1 MSSEKVLMLNPNPRS
16 MSLVQPVVALF
27 YSIFKNN
34 NIEMKFFDTTLY
46 DLTDDFTDP
55 TKVAK
60 ESLVFKGSDSGED
73 KIPNGNVAI
82 PGDFLIGDLRSIIES
97 FQPDVIMVSSTEST
111 VDLTRFILSSIRDFD
126 IPHVLG
132 GVFATY
138 APDLAISYPEV
149 DILCIGESEPVIV
162 PLVKELAKGVTNF
175 NKIKNL
181 PGVWTKSKFGIITK
195 NPVGSLTDMDLLPRF
210 DASIYDPTR
219 FYRTMNGK
227 MYKMF
232 PVETHRGCPLKCT
245 FCNSPVQNNMYKEAT
260 GERYFRGKKISKVM
274 DDVRYFIDELGAE
287 YLFLWADNLLAWSKK
302 ETDEFC
308 EAYSDYKIPF
318 YAQSYPTTLNEY
330 KINKLAN
337 VGLDRLGM
345 GLEHGNEEFRTNVVN
360 RKYSN
365 EKAIQQVK
373 ILNDYNVEF
382 SLNNIV
388 GFPGETPELHMD
400 TVELNRALNPKDASC
415 AIFTP
420 FHGTPLRKIAI
431 DLGYLKDTDQLAPT
445 NFDRSILDMKKFTA
459 DEIAGKARVFNLYLK
474 FPKERW
480 HEIKKAESLTDEGDY
495 AWEKLK
501 EEYKVSYQ

>member
-1 MSSEKVLMLNPNPRS
+1 
-16 MSLVQPVVALF
+16 
-27 YSIFKNN
+27 
-34 NIEMKFFDTTLY
+34 
-46 DLTDDFTDP
+46 
-55 TKVAK
+55 
-60 ESLVFKGSDSGED
+60 
-73 KIPNGNVAI
+73 
-82 PGDFLIGDLRSIIES
+82 
-97 FQPDVIMVSSTEST
+97 
-111 VDLTRFILSSIRDFD
+111 
-126 IPHVLG
+126 
-132 GVFATY
+132 
-138 APDLAISYPEV
+138 
-149 DILCIGESEPVIV
+149 
-162 PLVKELAKGVTNF
+162 
-175 NKIKNL
+175 
-181 PGVWTKSKFGIITK
+181 
-195 NPVGSLTDMDLLPRF
+195 
-210 DASIYDPTR
+210 
-219 FYRTMNGK
+219 
-227 MYKMF
+227 
-232 PVETHRGCPLKCT
+232 
-245 FCNSPVQNNMYKEAT
+245 
-260 GERYFRGKKISKVM
+260 M

>member
-16 MSLVQPVVALF
+16 MSLIQPVVALF

-46 DLTDDFTDP
+46 DLTDDYTDP
-55 TKVAK
+55 TKIAK
-60 ESLVFKGSDSGED
+60 ESLVFKDNNED
-73 KIPNGNVAI
+73 KVPNEKGPI
-82 PGDFLIGDLRSIIES
+82 HGRFLIKDLRSIIEF
-97 FQPDVIMVSSTEST
+97 FQPDVIMASSTEST
-111 VDLTRFILSSIRDFD
+111 VDLTRFMLSSIRDFN

-138 APDLAISYPEV
+138 APDLAIGYPEIDV
-149 DILCIGESEPVIV
+149 LCIGESEPVLV
-162 PLVKELAKGVTNF
+162 PLVKGLAKGITNL
-175 NKIKNL
+175 NEIKHL
-181 PGVWTKSKFGIITK
+181 PGVWTKSKFGVITK
-195 NPVGSLTDMDLLPRF
+195 NPVGMLTDMDSLPRF

-219 FYRTMNGK
+219 FYRTMDGK

-232 PVETHRGCPLKCT
+232 PVETHRGCPFKCS
-245 FCNSPVQNNMYKEAT
+245 FCNSPVQNNMYKEST

-274 DDVRYFIDELGAE
+274 DDVRYFADELKAE
-287 YLFLWADNLLAWSKK
+287 YFFLWADNLLAWSKR
-302 ETDEFC
+302 EIDEFC

-318 YAQSYPTTLNEY
+318 YAQSYPTTLNKY
-330 KINKLAN
+330 KIEKLAD

-345 GLEHGNEEFRTNVVN
+345 GLEHGNEDFRTNVVN

-373 ILNDYNVEF
+373 ILTDYNIEF

-388 GFPGETPELHMD
+388 GFPGETPKLHMD
-400 TVELNRALNPKDASC
+400 TVELNRALNPRDASC

-431 DLGYLKDTDQLAPT
+431 DAGYLKDTDQLAPT
-445 NFDRSILDMKKFTA
+445 NFDRSILDMKDFPA
-459 DEIAGKARVFNLYLK
+459 DRIAGKARVFNLYLK

-480 HEIKKAESLTDEGDY
+480 PEIEKAESLTDEGDS

-501 EEYKVSYQ
+501 KEYQVLYN